1 MKKSAQIR
9 ISMQGDAACP
19 GLGSLVR
26 KKGKW
31 PV

>member
-1 MKKSAQIR
+1 MKKNAQIQ
-9 ISMQGDAACP
+9 ISVQGDAACP
-19 GLGSLVR
+19 GQGSLVR